1 MNDRARV
8 TVITGSALLAV
19 LAFHILLFLALMRYS
34 SVLVIPDQQKIRD
47 TIPLLMQQRQPT
59 PTFPPQIPAAQ
70 MPAQATQP
78 TRPQP
83 VATVAQPQQSQQ
95 QIPHMEEITVGRR
108 AGNAKQDPEHTT
120 VPPKGQGGQQIAQE
134 KIAENTSN
142 EPLRQAQGERV
153 REQLKV
159 ESKDTIHDTSR
170 HNHPE
175 LTNHPELVEGRGEGR
190 EPVEGRTE
198 NLSTSGRIVRASK
211 SRGQT
216 NSTQRLPTTQER
228 LTLASFATQSLGTS
242 KGIAHNLDGKE
253 AEGMD
258 SSTVFG
264 DLRYKSYADAVW
276 KEIRNA
282 FNIAQMYGLP
292 KSVQQEAIRE
302 KRAVGIYI
310 TLNKDGTLETKL
322 INSSGDPFIDNFV
335 VKALNNVG
343 MLPPFPKSLNKE
355 HIGFSVMYHFS
366 NDFTPDDSINKF
378 QTW

>member
-47 TIPLLMQQRQPT
+47 TIPLLMQQRPT
-59 PTFPPQIPAAQ
+59 TPPPPQIPAAQ
-70 MPAQATQP
+70 IPVQATPP

-83 VATVAQPQQSQQ
+83 VATVAQPAQQQQ
-95 QIPHMEEITVGRR
+95 QIPHMEEIMVGRR

-120 VPPKGQGGQQIAQE
+120 VPPKGESPSVSQPAHPSIQPSAYSGRTE
-134 KIAENTSN
+134 K
-142 EPLRQAQGERV
+142 
-153 REQLKV
+153 EQLKV
-159 ESKDTIHDTSR
+159 EDAIHDTSR
-170 HNHPE
+170 HNHPAAPTE
-175 LTNHPELVEGRGEGR
+175 ALREGR
-190 EPVEGRTE
+190 EPLEGRTE
-198 NLSTSGRIVRASK
+198 NLSTARRIVRASK
-211 SRGQT
+211 SRGQS

-228 LTLASFATQSLGTS
+228 LTLASFATQSLGNS
-242 KGIAHNLDGKE
+242 KGIAHNMDGKE

-258 SSTVFG
+258 ASTVFG

-310 TLNKDGTLETKL
+310 TLNKDGSLGETKL
-322 INSSGDPFIDNFV
+322 INSSGDPMIDQFV

-343 MLPPFPKSLNKE
+343 MLPPFPKSLQKE
-355 HIGFSVMYHFS
+355 HIGFSVTFYFGNGYTS
-366 NDFTPDDSINKF
+366 ESIDKF